1 MHDFKGKTAIVTG
14 SSAGLGRS
22 MAIKLAE
29 AGANIIV
36 NYASSRDAAE
46 EVSEICRGHG
56 VETLCVQADMN
67 SDEGCQTLA
76 DAAKAWGHLDILIN
90 NAGTT
95 KRVPNHADLKGL
107 SREDFLSLTSI
118 NVAAPFLM
126 VQACEDLLRASFEKN
141 GQAAAVLNTSS
152 IAGVTGIGSSVA
164 YAATKGALNTLTLSL
179 ARALAP
185 AIRVNAVCPGY
196 IDTRWFSDHLPEEK
210 YLALRAS
217 VEERTPLKAASGP
230 DDIADAALFLVSDA
244 SRHVT
249 GETLLVDAGTH
260 LGFASL
266 SMR

>member
-1 MHDFKGKTAIVTG
+1 MKAYEGKHAIVTG

-29 AGANIIV
+29 GGAHVMV
-36 NYASSRDAAE
+36 NFASSEEAAS
-46 EVSEICRGHG
+46 EVAEICRGHG
-56 VETLCVQADMN
+56 VDVKCVRADMGT
-67 SDEGCQTLA
+67 DEGCEALA
-76 DAAKAWGHLDILIN
+76 HAARDWGQVDILIN

-95 KRVPNHADLKGL
+95 KRVPDHADLKGL
-107 SREDFLSLTSI
+107 TRDDFLQLTSI

-126 VQACEDLLRASFEKN
+126 VQACEDLLRASHERTGK
-141 GQAAAVLNTSS
+141 AAAVLNTSS

-196 IDTRWFSDHLPEEK
+196 IDTRWFSDHMPEEK
-210 YLALRAS
+210 YLAMRAS
-217 VEERTPLKAASGP
+217 VEARTPLQAASGP

-260 LGFASL
+260 LGYASL